1 MKSCIILFFLMI
13 LFGSNLK
20 AQLNNLDSGDVAPD
34 FTVTDPEGNSYTL
47 SQITGSG
54 KYVLIDFFGY
64 WCGSCRTKAPIVQS
78 FYNKYGCNEFDV
90 FVIGIECDGNNA
102 QLYTFDTLVN
112 LPDPHYP
119 SVSGAE
125 GGGSLIKTTYGVAS
139 FPTLVAI
146 GPDRKVIDENIFPS
160 NNAFDLFS
168 GFQSDSISANQCLP
182 NAVEIIPPSE
192 FNISPNPSSKVL
204 HIQNTSAQTT
214 TYRILDLKGFTVLKG
229 ELSSSSINIESLR
242 NGIYWILFSGEK
254 PLKLI
259 VINP

>member
-1 MKSCIILFFLMI
+1 MKSYIFLLFFTI
-13 LFGSNLK
+13 LSATTTK

-34 FTVTDPEGNSYTL
+34 FTVTDALGNSYTL

-112 LPDPHYP
+112 LPEPHYP

-125 GGGSLIKTTYGVAS
+125 GGGSLIKSTYGVAS

-146 GPDRKVIDENIFPS
+146 GPDRKVINENIFPS

-168 GFQSDSISANQCLP
+168 GFQTDSISVNICLP
-182 NAVEIIPPSE
+182 NSITTIPPLE
-192 FNISPNPSSKVL
+192 FNISPNPASKTL
-204 HIQNTSAQTT
+204 NIQNTSAQASS
-214 TYRILDLKGFTVLKG
+214 YRIVDINGITALQG

-242 NGIYWILFSGEK
+242 NGIYWILVDREK